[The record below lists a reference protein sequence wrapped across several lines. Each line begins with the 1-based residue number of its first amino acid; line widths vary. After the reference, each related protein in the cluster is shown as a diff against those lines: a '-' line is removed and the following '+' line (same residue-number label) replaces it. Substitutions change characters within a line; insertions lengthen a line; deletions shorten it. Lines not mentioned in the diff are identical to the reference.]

1 MMKIKIILPVL
12 LLLFFQFTGDCFA
25 QSKISDFKDLIGR
38 WVRPDGGYTLVIKK
52 VNDEGNM
59 DAKYTNPNNI
69 NVAKAKASIESGK
82 INLFVELQD
91 VGYPGSYYTLVY
103 DPDKDRLVG
112 VYHRM
117 VVEKKFDIFF
127 VRK

>member
-1 MMKIKIILPVL
+1 MKIKIILPVL
-12 LLLFFQFTGDCFA
+12 FLLFFQFIGDCFA

-59 DAKYTNPNNI
+59 VAKYTNPNNI

-127 VRK
+127 VRE